1 MGVHSAPGT
10 SETRPGAWH
19 ALAQPEVLSRLRTRP
34 EGLSQA
40 EAASRLIQMGPN
52 IFRVVRPVSAWAVL
66 LRQFRNVLM
75 LLLALAGSAAALA
88 GDAGDAIAIGCVIVL
103 NIAIGFGTEIRAHRA
118 MEALLALEV
127 RQARVIRAGH
137 TQLVNAS
144 ELVPGDVIALE
155 AGQAVP
161 ADARLLDAAELQTVE
176 APLTGE
182 PEPVGKRAGDAL
194 PPETPVADRSNMVYM
209 ATGIVTGAGSGVVVA
224 TGMQTEVGRIGRLTE
239 SVTKQR
245 TPMERRLTVLGH
257 RLALASIIAALLVA
271 ALGALHGMPLAQ
283 VAQAAIALAVAAVP
297 EGLPVVATIA
307 MAIGVRRMA
316 RRHASVR
323 HLPVVETL
331 GSASVICA
339 DKTGTLT
346 TGRMS
351 ATVIRTADHEIAV
364 AEAGEQASSRFLVD
378 GQPVDPAELPALALA
393 LRVGALA
400 NASVLSE
407 RGGAV
412 EAPGDPTDVALLVVA
427 RQAGLERRDLLETW
441 PLAGQLPFSSERMLT
456 AAFHETDTGLTAFV
470 KGSPGAI
477 LERSNR
483 IATADG
489 SRMLGPEEREQLM
502 GMNRDLARRGL
513 RVLALAMSTVTR
525 AHEDVLHGL
534 TWVAFAGLSDPPAS
548 GVAATIRTFREAG
561 IRTVMITGD
570 QRDTAARVAREL
582 GMLDDGGLVLDG
594 AEVDAMDDVALE
606 KMAPGVT
613 VFGRTSPE
621 AKLRIV
627 AALQRRGEV
636 VAMLGDGVNDAA
648 ALRQAD
654 IGVAMGRRGTD
665 MAKEAADVILEDD
678 RFATIGVVVR
688 EGRVIFDNV
697 RKFVAYLFSCNLAE
711 IMVLLGAG
719 VAGHPGVLAPLQIL
733 WLNLLTD
740 TFPALALAVEPAEPG
755 IMRRQPVSADA
766 GILPRDRQGF
776 VVGYASLI
784 AVVTLAAFAWGLRH
798 RDAAMATAMAFMT
811 LAFSQIGHLGN
822 ARSDRPVVAWRR
834 VIANPFALGSAL
846 LAMGLQLLVGF
857 WSPLRDL
864 LKVAGLDGTAW
875 VLVVVLALVPAV
887 VGQALRAVRAMRPG

>member
-1 MGVHSAPGT
+1 MGVHPAPGT
-10 SETRPGAWH
+10 SETPPGAWH
-19 ALAQPEVLSRLRTRP
+19 ALALQEILSRLRTTP
-34 EGLSQA
+34 DGLSQS
-40 EAASRLIQMGPN
+40 EAAARLIHLGPN
-52 IFRVVRPVSAWAVL
+52 ALQVVRPVSAWAVL
-66 LRQFRNVLM
+66 LHQFRNVLM
-75 LLLALAGSAAALA
+75 LLLALAGAAAALA
-88 GDAGDAIAIGCVIVL
+88 GDAGDAIAIGCVLVL

-118 MEALLALEV
+118 IEALLALEV

-137 TQLVNAS
+137 PQLLDAS

-161 ADARLLDAAELQTVE
+161 ADARLLEAAELQAVE

-182 PEPVGKRAGDAL
+182 PEAVGKRSGGPL
-194 PPETPVADRSNMVYM
+194 PPDTPIADRSTMVYM
-209 ATGIVTGAGSGVVVA
+209 ATTIVTGAGRAVVVA
-224 TGMQTEVGRIGRLTE
+224 TGMLTEVGRIGRLTE
-239 SVTKQR
+239 SVTRQR
-245 TPMERRLTVLGH
+245 TPMERRLTLLGH
-257 RLALASIIAALLVA
+257 RLALASIIAALLIA
-271 ALGALHGMPLAQ
+271 ALGALQGMPLAQ
-283 VAQAAIALAVAAVP
+283 LAQAAIALAVAAIP

-316 RRHASVR
+316 RRHALVR

-346 TGRMS
+346 AGRMT

-378 GQPVDPAELPALALA
+378 GQPVDPADLPALVLA

-400 NASVLSE
+400 NASVLAE

-412 EAPGDPTDVALLVVA
+412 EAPGDPADVALLVVA

-456 AAFHETDTGLTAFV
+456 AAFHEGETGLTAFV

-477 LERSNR
+477 LERCNR

-489 SRMLGPEEREQLM
+489 AREMGPEEREQLM
-502 GMNRDLARRGL
+502 GVNRDLARRGL
-513 RVLALAMSTVTR
+513 RVLALATSTVTR
-525 AHEDVLHGL
+525 AHEDVLQGL

-570 QRDTAARVAREL
+570 QRDTAAKVAREL
-582 GMLDDGGLVLDG
+582 GMLDGDGLVLDG
-594 AEVDAMDDVALE
+594 AEVDAMDDAALE
-606 KMAPGVT
+606 ATAPAVT

-627 AALQRRGEV
+627 AALQRAGDV

-688 EGRVIFDNV
+688 EGRVILDNV

-711 IMVLLGAG
+711 ILVLLGAG
-719 VAGHPGVLAPLQIL
+719 MAGHPGVLAPLQIL

-755 IMRRQPVSADA
+755 IMRRQPVGADA
-766 GILPRDRQGF
+766 GILPRERQGF

-784 AVVTLAAFAWGLRH
+784 AMVTLAAFAWGFRH
-798 RDAAMATAMAFMT
+798 GDAAMASAMAFMT
-811 LAFSQIGHLGN
+811 LAFGQIGHLGN

-834 VIANPFALGSAL
+834 VIANPFALGAAL
-846 LAMGLQLLVGF
+846 LAVALQLLVAL
-857 WSPLRDL
+857 WPPLRDTL
-864 LKVAGLDGTAW
+864 HVAALDRTAW
-875 VLVVVLALVPAV
+875 VLVVGLALVPAV
-887 VGQALRAVRAMRPG
+887 VGQALRTVRAMQTQ